1 MLKLNDMYFRC
12 GVIDSYSICELRN
25 QIYVNIGSK
34 DYCIMFGTNKEE
46 FQKACKDVE
55 NDLGA
60 WVRGRNF

>member
-1 MLKLNDMYFRC
+1 M